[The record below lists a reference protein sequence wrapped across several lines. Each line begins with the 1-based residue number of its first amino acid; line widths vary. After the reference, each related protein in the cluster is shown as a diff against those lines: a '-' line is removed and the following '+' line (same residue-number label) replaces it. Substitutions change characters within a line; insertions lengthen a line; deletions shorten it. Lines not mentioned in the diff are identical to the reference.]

1 MYIEFFFAFLK
12 TVDVLANIVVV
23 HKTGVTSM
31 TDKGIPNVF
40 TCISSVGIRQSLI
53 EFEWSRVFWCI
64 A

>member
-12 TVDVLANIVVV
+12 TVDVLV
-23 HKTGVTSM
+23 KTGVTSM